1 MMRTYEAANPDRVS
15 VSCSALT
22 RHDIVVFGTIPLL
35 SLRNFTLLTSHC
47 ITPSVDV
54 IWSFCAALQL
64 TLDCIQRATSLAW
77 RHEKGNRLP
86 FVVFMC
92 SLVLHILT
100 IFWTADFCCEVFY
113 NDHLTAKYLF
123 SAVFSSTLS
132 KFFLSL
138 KPEHLTIL
146 YMKSFFVVKTIKL
159 FKMLRCDRVHWLDVD
174 DRVRFSA
181 CVQVLCLH
189 NMAPGYLSS
198 LCQPASSVPGILHLR
213 ARMIVVNWT
222 VSVSICP
229 RTVVE
234 RLPTS
239 VLQLGTHFLSI
250 SKTLIF
256 INHFQMLP

>member
-15 VSCSALT
+15 VSCSSLT
-22 RHDIVVFGTIPLL
+22 RHDIAVFGTIPLL
-35 SLRNFTLLTSHC
+35 SLRNFTLLSSHC

-64 TLDCIQRATSLAW
+64 TLDCIQLATSLAW

-100 IFWTADFCCEVFY
+100 IFWTADFCCDVFY

-132 KFFLSL
+132 KFFFLSL

-146 YMKSFFVVKTIKL
+146 YMKNFFVVKTIKL
-159 FKMLRCDRVHWLDVD
+159 FKMLRCDRVRWLDVD

-181 CVQVLCLH
+181 CVRVLCLH
-189 NMAPGYLSS
+189 NMAGICRHSANLCLVFLVAGTSALGWSWWTGLSP
-198 LCQPASSVPGILHLR
+198 CQFVHVLWSSVCLLR
-213 ARMIVVNWT
+213 SYN
-222 VSVSICP
+222 
-229 RTVVE
+229 
-234 RLPTS
+234 LDPTS
-239 VLQLGTHFLSI
+239 L
-250 SKTLIF
+250 
-256 INHFQMLP
+256 LP